1 MKSRDQIVK
10 DAAYYWTMSFILI
23 WTIANERFKSACLTI
38 HLVLQFVLGDQ
49 QSIEMPPKK
58 AAASKAVANDK
69 QTKKEPVKK
78 SARVAKNKRELSD
91 DGKWMLKLLYCF
103 DSSKSNLSFCFL

>member
-1 MKSRDQIVK
+1 
-10 DAAYYWTMSFILI
+10 
-23 WTIANERFKSACLTI
+23 
-38 HLVLQFVLGDQ
+38 
-49 QSIEMPPKK
+49 MPPKK

-91 DGKWMLKLLYCF
+91 DGK
-103 DSSKSNLSFCFL
+103 